1 MNKSESIKNLALSFH
16 KAQSEMSG
24 AKKGADNPFFKSK
37 YANLEEVIHCVK
49 KPFAD
54 NGLSF
59 MQFPITHEDRAGV
72 ETIIM
77 HESGEWMSSEFMLKC
92 SKLDPQ
98 GMASA
103 ITYARRYGLQAAA
116 GIPSEDDDGQAAST
130 PAKAK
135 AAAPK
140 KPTASEGIAIA
151 LSADPEAK
159 WFEIMAPTK
168 NEPYAGST
176 LGDIV
181 VQKDV
186 AFLEKM
192 NRFIEKHAAQY
203 PLAVKRLEMAISE
216 AGK

>member
-1 MNKSESIKNLALSFH
+1 MQKSESIKNLALSFH
-16 KAQSEMSG
+16 KAQAEMSG

-59 MQFPITHEDRAGV
+59 MQFPITCEDRAGV
-72 ETIIM
+72 ETIIL
-77 HESGEWMSSEFMLKC
+77 HESGEWISSDFMLKC

-135 AAAPK
+135 KAAPK
-140 KPTASEGIAIA
+140 KPTAAEAMAIA
-151 LSADPEAK
+151 LSSDPEAK
-159 WFEIMAPTK
+159 WFEVMAPTTK
-168 NEPYAGST
+168 EPHSGST
-176 LGDIV
+176 LGDVV

-186 AFLEKM
+186 EFLNK
-192 NRFIEKHAAQY
+192 IQGYIAKHAAQH
-203 PLAVKRLEMAISE
+203 PLAVNRIEMAIAE

>member
-1 MNKSESIKNLALSFH
+1 MQKSESIKNLAISFH

-24 AKKGADNPFFKSK
+24 ARKGADNPFFNSK

-72 ETIIM
+72 ETIII
-77 HESGEWMSSEFMLKC
+77 HESGEWISSEFMLKC

-103 ITYARRYGLQAAA
+103 VTYARRYGLQAAA

-135 AAAPK
+135 KAAPK
-140 KPTASEGIAIA
+140 KPTASEAMAIA
-151 LSADPEAK
+151 LSADVEAK
-159 WFEIMAPTK
+159 WFEIATPTTK
-168 NEPYAGST
+168 EPYAGST
-176 LGDIV
+176 LGDVV
-181 VQKDV
+181 VQKDIE
-186 AFLEKM
+186 FLEKM
-192 NRFIEKHAAQY
+192 KVYIEKHAAQY
-203 PLAVKRLEMAISE
+203 PIALKRLEMAITE